1 MSVPGR
7 AGCDPYR
14 VGVTAAA
21 ETVPATDAA
30 LVGTSPAVTVAPAR
44 STGEQ
49 LVSPA
54 RPTLA
59 RAGQLASSLAQL
71 PAVRAIRRQSLT
83 APGGVVLAAL
93 LLAPGLLLDL
103 LRGAT
108 PGLPTAV
115 CFVVAASGC
124 ALAVR
129 PAALGTAAVL
139 PPVLFTAGVATLAW
153 AGGANASTRHLVLD
167 VGTTLALSAPVL
179 FAGTMAAIA
188 LALGRGAWMLL
199 RR

>member
-21 ETVPATDAA
+21 ETVPAEGAA
-30 LVGTSPAVTVAPAR
+30 GGARPTVVLPSAR
-44 STGEQ
+44 SGDGEM
-49 LVSPA
+49 VSPA
-54 RPTLA
+54 QSTIN
-59 RAGQLASSLAQL
+59 RAVTFLSRLGEVPLIR
-71 PAVRAIRRQSLT
+71 AVHRQSLT
-83 APGGVVLAAL
+83 GPGGVALAAL
-93 LLAPGLLLDL
+93 LLTPGLLVDL
-103 LRGAT
+103 LSGAT

-115 CFVVAASGC
+115 CFVVAASAC

-139 PPVLFTAGVATLAW
+139 PPVLFAAGVATLAW
-153 AGGANASTRHLVLD
+153 AGGANASTRQLVLD
-167 VGTTLALSAPVL
+167 VGTTLALSAPAL
-179 FAGTMAAIA
+179 FTGTAAA
-188 LALGRGAWMLL
+188 LALVLGRGAWALL